1 MYVPVPDRMDDEI
14 EEDLMDE
21 IDPGME
27 YAVEIKVLAG
37 RILYAGIYN
46 GIVTTEAEY
55 ERALLR
61 SVELASGEWIV

>member
-1 MYVPVPDRMDDEI
+1 MHVPVPDRGDDEI

-21 IDPGME
+21 IDPDLE

-37 RILYAGIYN
+37 RILYGAVRN
-46 GIVTTEAEY
+46 GVVTTEAEY